1 MVDVK
6 SDSITI
12 MLKLVGTACNMKC
25 LYCYEHIASQT
36 IINVCKNINSIK
48 SYLARF
54 INYRHIFIV
63 FHGGEPLLSDIK
75 IVEELLYY
83 IFSIFKYKCNVQIQ
97 TNGTLL
103 DEKWI
108 ELFSK
113 FKEKVSLS
121 ISLDPHGDK
130 ELRILPGTD
139 YRKIVLE
146 NIIYALNYIPN
157 VGIISVAN
165 KFNYEY
171 FETFIKELMLIGV
184 KSLTINKCQGC
195 DTDYSLSE
203 LEYVELLKRISILWI
218 KNGWYQKINIQPLSS
233 LFSNKKNRLCIYLP
247 DKDKCS
253 QFRTYYGNGIEQ
265 EYCDHITNKSELN
278 KFNECQDCN
287 IYYKC
292 GGGCILERRNKS
304 FCDARKDL
312 FRFIERVKYGNKRS

>member
-36 IINVCKNINSIK
+36 IINDCKNINSIK

-165 KFNYEY
+165 ILKP
-171 FETFIKELMLIGV
+171 
-184 KSLTINKCQGC
+184 
-195 DTDYSLSE
+195 
-203 LEYVELLKRISILWI
+203 LLKS
-218 KNGWYQKINIQPLSS
+218 
-233 LFSNKKNRLCIYLP
+233 
-247 DKDKCS
+247 
-253 QFRTYYGNGIEQ
+253 
-265 EYCDHITNKSELN
+265 
-278 KFNECQDCN
+278 
-287 IYYKC
+287 
-292 GGGCILERRNKS
+292 
-304 FCDARKDL
+304 
-312 FRFIERVKYGNKRS
+312 